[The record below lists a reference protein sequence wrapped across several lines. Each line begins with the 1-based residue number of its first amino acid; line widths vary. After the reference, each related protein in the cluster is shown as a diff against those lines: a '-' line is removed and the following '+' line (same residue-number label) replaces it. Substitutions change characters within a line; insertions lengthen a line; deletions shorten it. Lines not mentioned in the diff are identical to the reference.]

1 MSQRQVE
8 RWEDKEMGDAEGK
21 EYVHPNFT
29 NSPARPAHYAG
40 SLGCTGKVC
49 CDVRM
54 KGAVS

>member
-1 MSQRQVE
+1 MR
-8 RWEDKEMGDAEGK
+8 DAEGK